1 MADETRSVVTELTI
15 DARGAEVGSATY
27 VRAMKAAQAA
37 TDKVIERE
45 QAATAAIARQ
55 SAVMTGSVGSIT
67 SASRAWERLL
77 ATVDPA
83 ARSTQAMERA
93 LLVADTAARKL
104 GVSEAEVERV
114 LGKVRLQHD
123 AVARAA
129 EAQAQS
135 YRELAAAGREAAAA
149 DHAQAGINRTL
160 GIGAADVNSARASA
174 AVFEAAGREADQ
186 MAAKVSVLRAELDPL
201 ATAQQ
206 HLNTELEEYAVLA
219 ARGAISTQE
228 LAAAQGLA
236 RARFD
241 VTAASLARGSKL
253 ASFELRNLQFQMID
267 IAQSI
272 PLAFQSPLYFMQNLG
287 FQFAQIGQIFMGRG
301 GLRAGLAETGSMIG
315 GIVSRL
321 ASFLAGSTALRTL
334 GTAAGFAAAGFGA
347 IRDQASE
354 AEHRV
359 VGIGETIKAVF
370 QVIGD
375 AVRNSVLGSGIDAVT
390 SGVGYAFQKLGS
402 AAVDIAEMII
412 NAFHAAYYDIV
423 AGWKAFP
430 DEIGA
435 LFVGAAN
442 AGIAAMNVLVKG
454 VSDAVDYIL
463 AAFNRLPGADI
474 PLLNASDQTIAPLDN
489 QYLENLKKAVTDRN
503 AAIEQIMQ
511 STPLRDFASDVVDK
525 ISTNHALEGLE
536 ALGSVSFDKSIG
548 GANALGSSIGG
559 VGKAANGV
567 TVEFGGMGQEVIN
580 ITRLFEDAKRSQ
592 LIQLQQATQ
601 QLQSMKNQ
609 AEDIQK
615 TLDAASQTPVDK
627 VFGDSF
633 TGNAEAAAAAI
644 DRTVTS
650 LDRMFSAMDTGNMS
664 VRTFQES
671 SDLLR
676 EALKQIGGDPRAVD
690 AFINQIINGQLKVRE
705 LKSGVDSLSSSI
717 RNIPNKTVTVTVVT
731 KQVGS
736 GTQSLYN
743 VPSSS
748 GGSSTVGVTRYGAA
762 PGSQSGPSITSN
774 SVPRTGGYGSMGGS
788 GDLGSATVNV
798 TRFATGG
805 VIHPGDSQ
813 RVQFFKS
820 PEETVGIFTPKQ
832 MGALADPQSAFTGRE
847 ATREQDRLWTVLM
860 NIEANTRKTY
870 EGVEKL
876 ATTSSYGGGGSS
888 GGGSSYGGGG
898 GQGDELAQQ
907 YARVLAQVKANF
919 RAAGV
924 VGAGT
929 IGYGGQGLAA
939 TPQQIAR
946 NIVYGGMSQLGSAG
960 ANDYERTLAQTE
972 AMHAYVEAQRYQQQY
987 GGGGGGSTPVPSA
1000 YEATRPATDAEW
1012 ARLTPAMRERIYNRT
1027 DNTDW
1032 HKELYGFATGGIMG
1046 PGNGDTQKV
1055 EFFKNPNERVIVATP
1070 DQFEDRRG
1078 GSAKSDGGGQ
1088 PITIYFSQT
1097 VRSDGAPP
1105 SKDSLAAQR
1114 RNTANGI
1121 EDALRSRLG
1130 R

>member
-45 QAATAAIARQ
+45 QAASAAIQRQ
-55 SAVMTGSVGSIT
+55 GAVMTGSAGSIT

-135 YRELAAAGREAAAA
+135 YRELAAAGREAYAA
-149 DHAQAGINRTL
+149 DQAQARINRTL
-160 GIGAADVNSARASA
+160 GIGAAEVNSARASA

-219 ARGAISTQE
+219 ARGAISTEE

-272 PLAFQSPLYFMQNLG
+272 PLAFQSPLYFMQSLG
-287 FQFAQIGQIFMGRG
+287 FQLAQIGQIFMGKG

-315 GIVSRL
+315 GIVSRM
-321 ASFLAGSTALRTL
+321 ASFLASSVALRAL
-334 GTAAGFAAAGFGA
+334 GTAAGFAAAGFSS
-347 IRDQASE
+347 IRDRASE

-359 VGIGETIKAVF
+359 VGFGETFKAIF

-375 AVRNSVLGSGIDAVT
+375 ALHNSVLGTGIDAVT
-390 SGVGYAFQKLGS
+390 SGIGYAFQKLGS

-412 NAFHAAYYDIV
+412 NAFHAAFYDIV
-423 AGWKAFP
+423 AYWKSFP
-430 DEIGA
+430 DQLGA
-435 LFVGAAN
+435 IFIGAAN
-442 AGIAAMNVLVKG
+442 AAITSLNYLVKKSSDAADEIIAAL
-454 VSDAVDYIL
+454 
-463 AAFNRLPGADI
+463 NRVTGSEI
-474 PLLNASDQTIAPLDN
+474 PLLNAPDQSIAPLDN
-489 QYLENLKKAVTDRN
+489 QYLENLKKAVADRN
-503 AAIEQIMQ
+503 AAIEQIMK

-525 ISTNHALEGLE
+525 IATNHALEGLD
-536 ALGSVSFDKSIG
+536 ALGNITFDKSIS
-548 GANALGSSIGG
+548 GANALSSAIGG

-567 TVEFGGMGQEVIN
+567 TVEFGGMQQEVIN
-580 ITRLFEDAKRSQ
+580 VTRLFEDAKRSQ
-592 LIQLQQATQ
+592 LIQLEQATQ
-601 QLQSMKNQ
+601 QLQTMKNT
-609 AEDIQK
+609 ATDIQK

-627 VFGDSF
+627 VFGESF

-644 DRTVTS
+644 DRTVRS

-717 RNIPNKTVTVTVVT
+717 RNIPNKTVTITVVT

-736 GTQSLYN
+736 GTQSIYN
-743 VPSSS
+743 VPNSS
-748 GGSSTVGVTRYGAA
+748 GGTSGVGVTRYGAA
-762 PGSQSGPSITSN
+762 PGAQSGPSLSAY
-774 SVPRTGGYGSMGGS
+774 SVPSTGYGSQGGTGNGVTS
-788 GDLGSATVNV
+788 TVGV
-798 TRFATGG
+798 TRFSSTDRQVSSTPIFNTSTNSWGYVQPTTYQDPAVLAQVRAMYGFATGG
-805 VIHPGDSQ
+805 MIHPGDSQ
-813 RVQFFKS
+813 QVSFFKS

-832 MGALADPQSAFTGRE
+832 MNALAGPQTAIAAPTADQDKLVAAITDTAVNTKKTAQLLDDIKTTG
-847 ATREQDRLWTVLM
+847 ASTF
-860 NIEANTRKTY
+860 
-870 EGVEKL
+870 
-876 ATTSSYGGGGSS
+876 GGGSS
-888 GGGSSYGGGG
+888 GSGSYSSGETADDPKHAAYLRA
-898 GQGDELAQQ
+898 LAT
-907 YARVLAQVKANF
+907 ARSNARNVS
-919 RAAGV
+919 GI
-924 VGAGT
+924 
-929 IGYGGQGLAA
+929 IGYGAQGLSA
-939 TPQQIAR
+939 TPEQIAHR
-946 NIVYGGMSQLGSAG
+946 AV
-960 ANDYERTLAQTE
+960 
-972 AMHAYVEAQRYQQQY
+972 
-987 GGGGGGSTPVPSA
+987 
-1000 YEATRPATDAEW
+1000 
-1012 ARLTPAMRERIYNRT
+1012 
-1027 DNTDW
+1027 
-1032 HKELYGFATGGIMG
+1032 YGFATGGMIG
-1046 PGNGDTQKV
+1046 GDSSDTQKV
-1055 EFFKNPNERVIVATP
+1055 ELFKRPSEKVIIADN
-1070 DQFEDRRG
+1070 DQIDDRRSG
-1078 GSAKSDGGGQ
+1078 GSSSSGGDR
-1088 PITIYFSQT
+1088 PIEINMPIYMQA
-1097 VRSDGAPP
+1097 GAQV
-1105 SKDSLAAQR
+1105 SKDSTAELRRQVALAVR
-1114 RNTANGI
+1114 DG
-1121 EDALRSRLG
+1121 LRSLNG

>member
-55 SAVMTGSVGSIT
+55 GAVMTGSVGSIT

-149 DHAQAGINRTL
+149 DQAQSSINRTL

-186 MAAKVSVLRAELDPL
+186 MAAKVAVLRAELDPL
-201 ATAQQ
+201 AAAQQ
-206 HLNTELEEYAVLA
+206 HLNSELEEYAVLA
-219 ARGAISTQE
+219 ARGAISTEE

-236 RARFD
+236 RTRFD
-241 VTAASLARGSKL
+241 VTAASVARGSKL

-301 GLRAGLAETGSMIG
+301 GLRAGLVETGSMLG
-315 GIVSRL
+315 GIVSRM
-321 ASFLAGSTALRTL
+321 ASFIASSVALRAL
-334 GTAAGFAAAGFGA
+334 GTAAGFAAAGFGS
-347 IRDQASE
+347 IRDRASE

-359 VGIGETIKAVF
+359 VGFGETFKAIF
-370 QVIGD
+370 QTIGTYID
-375 AVRNSVLGSGIDAVT
+375 NSFVGTVLNSVSSGF
-390 SGVGYAFQKLGS
+390 GYVFSKLGS
-402 AAVDIAEMII
+402 AAVDIAELVI
-412 NAFHAAYYDIV
+412 NAFHAAFYDIV
-423 AGWKAFP
+423 AYWKSFP
-430 DEIGA
+430 DQLGA
-435 LFVGAAN
+435 IFIGAAN
-442 AGIAAMNVLVKG
+442 AAITSLNYLVKKSSDAADDIIAAL
-454 VSDAVDYIL
+454 
-463 AAFNRLPGADI
+463 NRITGSEI
-474 PLLNASDQTIAPLDN
+474 PLLNAPDQSIAPLDN
-489 QYLENLKKAVTDRN
+489 KYLENLKRAVEDRN
-503 AAIEQIMQ
+503 AAVEQIMQ

-525 ISTNHALEGLE
+525 IATNHALEGLD
-536 ALGSVSFDKSIG
+536 ALGNVSFDKSIG
-548 GANALGSSIGG
+548 GANALGTAIGG
-559 VGKAANGV
+559 VGKAASGV
-567 TVEFGGMGQEVIN
+567 TVEFGGIGQEVIN
-580 ITRLFEDAKRSQ
+580 VTRLFEDAKRSQ
-592 LIQLQQATQ
+592 FIQLEQATQ
-601 QLQSMKNQ
+601 QLQTMKNQ

-615 TLDAASQTPVDK
+615 TLNAASEASVTD
-627 VFGDSF
+627 VFGASF
-633 TGNAEAAAAAI
+633 KGNADAAAAAI

-650 LDRMFSAMDTGNMS
+650 LDRMFSAMDTGNVS
-664 VRTFQES
+664 VRDFQES
-671 SDLLR
+671 TDLLR
-676 EALKQIGGDPRAVD
+676 EALKQVGGDPRAVD
-690 AFINQIINGQLKVRE
+690 AFINKIINGQLKVRE
-705 LKSGVDSLSSSI
+705 LESGVDSLSQSI
-717 RNIPNKTVTVTVVT
+717 KSIPNKTVTITVVT

-736 GTQSLYN
+736 GTQSLYS
-743 VPSSS
+743 VPNSN
-748 GGSSTVGVTRYGAA
+748 GGTSTVGVTRYGGV
-762 PGSQSGPSITSN
+762 PGEQSGPSISAN
-774 SVPRTGGYGSMGGS
+774 SVPRTGGFGSLGGS
-788 GDLGSATVNV
+788 GDLGSTTVNV

-805 VIHPGDSQ
+805 VIHPGDTQ

-847 ATREQDRLWTVLM
+847 ATREEDRLWTVLM

-870 EGVEKL
+870 EGVEKW
-876 ATTSSYGGGGSS
+876 ATTSSYNGSGGGYS
-888 GGGSSYGGGG
+888 GGGSSSGSSGG
-898 GQGDELAQQ
+898 EHTLSAQ
-907 YARVLAQVKANF
+907 YAKVLAGIRSNF
-919 RAAGV
+919 RAAGI
-924 VGAGT
+924 VGSGN
-929 IGYGGQGLAA
+929 IGYGAQGLGA
-939 TPQQIAR
+939 TPQQIAH
-946 NIVYGGMSQLGSAG
+946 NIVYGGGGGPLGSGG
-960 ANDYERTLAQTE
+960 ANTYEKTLAQTE
-972 AMHAYVEAQRYQQQY
+972 AYHQYIESERYKQRY
-987 GGGGGGSTPVPSA
+987 G
-1000 YEATRPATDAEW
+1000 
-1012 ARLTPAMRERIYNRT
+1012 
-1027 DNTDW
+1027 
-1032 HKELYGFATGGIMG
+1032 GFATGGMIG

-1055 EFFKNPNERVIVATP
+1055 EFFKSPSERVIIARP
-1070 DQFEDRRG
+1070 DQYEDRRG
-1078 GSAKSDGGGQ
+1078 GSSGSDK
-1088 PITIYFSQT
+1088 PPVVIYFSQT

-1105 SKDSLAAQR
+1105 SKESSAEIRRQSALGLQDAQ
-1114 RNTANGI
+1114 GSI
-1121 EDALRSRLG
+1121 LG